1 MNFSEKLKEI
11 RKNEGLSQE
20 QLAEKIGVSRQAI
33 TKWETGKGLPDV
45 ENMVIIAEIFKTTL
59 DELLRDSIAK
69 QEQEKSVFVS
79 ETIYDIDC
87 EKHFDVNIGNAAVIT
102 LSSGTDEKLHIKLSS
117 ETFDNLDTMFKIKL
131 DERKNRLDVNCL
143 NKNKLSRYELEDA
156 LMVEITL
163 PDKYSDHCE
172 VSACVKLLVVKDL
185 HLRRLEYDGTA
196 ERVRISGSSGSLEF
210 TSKTDYDI
218 TIDKIT
224 GSLDINQWKAKA
236 IVHLPEDNIVK
247 VINKG
252 RKCDVYYMKEDK
264 VIEYENFTD
273 SENELSVSGIFSEL
287 IIDLTRKIADG
298 TTDIPLIGS

>member
-45 ENMVIIAEIFKTTL
+45 ENMIIIAEIFKTTL
-59 DELLRDSIAK
+59 DELLRDTAAK
-69 QEQEKSVFVS
+69 QEQAFPGFVS
-79 ETIYDIDC
+79 ETIYDIDS
-87 EKHFDVNIGNAAVIT
+87 EKHFDVNIGNAAAII

-117 ETFDNLDTMFKIKL
+117 ETFENLDAMFKIKL
-131 DERKNRLDVNCL
+131 DEKKNKLDVNCL
-143 NKNKLSRYELEDA
+143 NKNKLSRYELEDS
-156 LMVEITL
+156 LTIEITL

-172 VSACVKLLVVKDL
+172 ISASVRLLVVKGL

-196 ERVRISGSSGSLEF
+196 KQVLISDSSGSLEF

-218 TIDKIT
+218 TVDKIT
-224 GSLDINQWKAKA
+224 GTLDINQWKAKA
-236 IVHLPEDNIVK
+236 VVHLPEDTMVN

-252 RKCDVYYMKEDK
+252 RKCDIYYKKEDA
-264 VIEYENFTD
+264 IAEYENSTD
-273 SENELSVSGIFSEL
+273 SENKLCVSGIMSEL
-287 IIDLTRKIADG
+287 IVDLTK
-298 TTDIPLIGS
+298 

>member
-1 MNFSEKLKEI
+1 MNFSERLKEI

-59 DELLRDSIAK
+59 DDLLRDSAARQK
-69 QEQEKSVFVS
+69 QEAPVYTS

-87 EKHFDVNIGNAAVIT
+87 EKHFDVNIGNAATII

-117 ETFDNLDTMFKIKL
+117 ETLENLDTLFKIKL
-131 DERKNRLDVNCL
+131 DEKKNKLDVNCV
-143 NKNKLSRYELEDA
+143 NKNKLSRYEAEDS
-156 LMVEITL
+156 LTVTITL
-163 PDKYSDHCE
+163 PNKYSDHCE
-172 VSACVKLLVVKDL
+172 IEASVKLLVIKDL
-185 HLRRLEYDGTA
+185 HLRRLEYDGDA
-196 ERVRISGSSGSLEF
+196 AQVLISNSSGSLEF
-210 TSKTDYDI
+210 TAKTDYDI

-236 IVHLPEDNIVK
+236 IVHIPEENMVN

-252 RKCDVYYMKEDK
+252 RKCDVYYRKEDT
-264 VIEYENFTD
+264 VMEYENFAD
-273 SENELSVSGIFSEL
+273 GKNELSISGICSEL
-287 IIDLTRKIADG
+287 IVDLTKEA
-298 TTDIPLIGS
+298 

>member
-1 MNFSEKLKEI
+1 M
-11 RKNEGLSQE
+11 SQE

-59 DELLRDSIAK
+59 DELLRGSATK

-87 EKHFDVNIGNAAVIT
+87 EKHFDVNIGNAATII

-117 ETFDNLDTMFKIKL
+117 ETFENLGTMFKIKL
-131 DERKNRLDVNCL
+131 DEKNNKLDVNCL
-143 NKNKLSRYELEDA
+143 NKNKLSRYEVEDS
-156 LMVEITL
+156 LMVEIVL
-163 PDKYSDHCE
+163 PEKYSDHCE
-172 VSACVKLLVVKDL
+172 ITASVKMLVIKDL
-185 HLRRLEYDGTA
+185 HLRRLEYDGDA
-196 ERVRISGSSGSLEF
+196 KQVLISDSSGSLEF
-210 TSKTDYDI
+210 TGKTDYDI

-224 GSLDINQWKAKA
+224 GRLDINQWKAKA
-236 IVHLPEDNIVK
+236 IVHIPEENIVN

-252 RKCDVYYMKEDK
+252 RKCDVYYIKENN
-264 VIEYENFTD
+264 VIEYENFAD

-287 IIDLTRKIADG
+287 AIDLTKKK
-298 TTDIPLIGS
+298 

>member
-59 DELLRDSIAK
+59 DELLRGSAAK

-87 EKHFDVNIGNAAVIT
+87 DKHFDVNIGNAATII

-117 ETFDNLDTMFKIKL
+117 ETFENLGTMFKIKL
-131 DERKNRLDVNCL
+131 DEKKNKLDVNCL
-143 NKNKLSRYELEDA
+143 NKNKLSRYEAEDS
-156 LMVEITL
+156 LMVEIVL
-163 PDKYSDHCE
+163 PKKYSDHCE
-172 VSACVKLLVVKDL
+172 IAASVKMLVIKNL
-185 HLRRLEYDGTA
+185 HLRRLEYDGDA
-196 ERVRISGSSGSLEF
+196 KQVLISDSSGSLEF
-210 TSKTDYDI
+210 TTKTDYDI

-224 GSLDINQWKAKA
+224 GKLDINQWRAKA
-236 IVHLPEDNIVK
+236 IVHIPEENIVN

-252 RKCDVYYMKEDK
+252 RKCDVYYIKENN
-264 VIEYENFTD
+264 VIEYENFAD
-273 SENELSVSGIFSEL
+273 GENELNVSGIFSEL
-287 IIDLTRKIADG
+287 VIDLTKKK
-298 TTDIPLIGS
+298 

>member
-59 DELLRDSIAK
+59 DELLRDSVAR
-69 QEQEKSVFVS
+69 QEQEATVYTS

-87 EKHFDVNIGNAAVIT
+87 EKHFDVNIGNAATIL

-117 ETFDNLDTMFKIKL
+117 ESIENLDTMFKIKL
-131 DERKNRLDVNCL
+131 DERKNRLDVDCL
-143 NKNKLSRYELEDA
+143 NKNKLSRYEAEDS
-156 LMVEITL
+156 LMVEIIL

-172 VSACVKLLVVKDL
+172 LEASVKLLVIKDL
-185 HLRRLEYDGTA
+185 HLRRLEYDGDA
-196 ERVRISGSSGSLEF
+196 EQILISDSSGSLEF
-210 TSKTDYDI
+210 TAKTDYDI

-224 GSLDINQWKAKA
+224 GRLDINQWKAKT
-236 IVHLPEDNIVK
+236 IVHVSEENIVP
-247 VINKG
+247 VVNKG
-252 RKCDVYYMKEDK
+252 RKCNVYYVKNGN
-264 VIEYENFTD
+264 VTEYNNTAE
-273 SENELSVSGIFSEL
+273 SENELSISGILSEL
-287 IIDLTRKIADG
+287 MIDLTQNE
-298 TTDIPLIGS
+298 